1 MAAYANSDDSI
12 AEIQRM
18 VEQGATIY
26 EDGSISMPNQSES
39 LTPAASADPPLTE
52 PVSLDNQTSVEP
64 SGALNSTVIVAV
76 VCAVV
81 VALVAAVSGFF
92 KQRSGKEEKK

>member
-1 MAAYANSDDSI
+1 MPIRAKPTTTAAP
-12 AEIQRM
+12 
-18 VEQGATIY
+18 T
-26 EDGSISMPNQSES
+26 
-39 LTPAASADPPLTE
+39 DPPLTE

-64 SGALNSTVIVAV
+64 SGALNSTVIVAG

-92 KQRSGKEEKK
+92 KRRSGKEKKK

>member
-1 MAAYANSDDSI
+1 
-12 AEIQRM
+12 M

-26 EDGSISMPNQSES
+26 EDGSISMPNQSEPTTTAAPADS
-39 LTPAASADPPLTE
+39 LLTE

-64 SGALNSTVIVAV
+64 SGTLNSTVIVAV

-81 VALVAAVSGFF
+81 LALVAAVSGFF
-92 KQRSGKEEKK
+92 KQRSGKEKKK